1 MYPLEFLFFK
11 HLHLTSAAQKIEFL
25 SEQKHYRLCTH
36 YQFSFH
42 QICQLCVTFALFGN
56 NISKSVF
63 RPPPDFT
70 NFSILCLQ
78 GNPEKAHIKVKE
90 TCLEV
95 FCKGSKVSGDE
106 ADLHCLKITTKSLVL
121 VKIQIRHF

>member
-1 MYPLEFLFFK
+1 MHTLSVFFSPNMSTMR
-11 HLHLTSAAQKIEFL
+11 HFCLIR
-25 SEQKHYRLCTH
+25 Y
-36 YQFSFH
+36 
-42 QICQLCVTFALFGN
+42 

-70 NFSILCLQ
+70 NSSILCLQ

-106 ADLHCLKITTKSLVL
+106 ADLHCLKITTKSLIL